1 MKRTPTL
8 LGVFALILFA
18 AIFGGR
24 KMSEG
29 PKHATQTSTPRAASV
44 RPGSLAAEPTDAHPA
59 EAELNAL
66 GFTANGL
73 GLAVR
78 KLEKG
83 GRL

>member
-1 MKRTPTL
+1 MKRTPAL
-8 LGVFALILFA
+8 LGIFALILLA
-18 AIFGGR
+18 AVFGGR
-24 KMSEG
+24 KMPEG
-29 PKHATQTSTPRAASV
+29 PKQETQTSTPRAVSV
-44 RPGSLAAEPTDAHPA
+44 RPESSAAEPTAAHPA

-78 KLEKG
+78 KIEKG